1 MEGDKTTMAKE
12 TRTSNTSSPP
22 YTPSHVANFF
32 LDCAAEEG
40 GDLTMLKLQKL
51 VYFAYGWTLAV
62 LGQELFNTT
71 EHPIRRY
78 RYGPVIESL
87 YWEFKF
93 LGNKPIE
100 NYSRSLKNDGEFGV
114 EKIPVQDKAYRILQQ
129 VWKAYGGLTKHK
141 LIALTHE
148 AGSPWDKA
156 NKRGSSALKTEE
168 IEKHFGGLL
177 HPKLPKVS

>member
-1 MEGDKTTMAKE
+1 MTKE
-12 TRTSNTSSPP
+12 TKKTDTSPLP

-40 GDLTMLKLQKL
+40 SDLTMLKLQKL
-51 VYFAYGWTLAV
+51 VYFAYGWTFAV

-114 EKIPVQDKAYRILQQ
+114 EKIHAGDKAYKILLQI
-129 VWKAYGGLTKHK
+129 WRAYGNLTRHK
-141 LIALTHE
+141 LIAMTHE

-156 NKRGSSALKTEE
+156 NKRGSVALKKEE
-168 IEKHFGGLL
+168 IEKYFRDLL
-177 HPKLPKVS
+177 HPKRPKAS

>member
-1 MEGDKTTMAKE
+1 MTKGAKKTD
-12 TRTSNTSSPP
+12 TSPLP

-32 LDCAAEEG
+32 LDCAEKEG

-51 VYFAYGWTLAV
+51 VYFAYGWTFAV

-93 LGNKPIE
+93 LKNHPIDR
-100 NYSRSLKNDGEFGV
+100 YSRSLNNDGEFGV
-114 EKIPVQDKAYRILQQ
+114 ERIPVHAKAYGILQQ
-129 VWKAYGGLTKHK
+129 VWKAYRTLKNYE

-148 AGSPWDKA
+148 DDSPWDKA
-156 NKRGSSALKTEE
+156 NKRGDARLDKKEIAKYFKEKLKAA
-168 IEKHFGGLL
+168 
-177 HPKLPKVS
+177 